1 MTVVATVV
9 ATVVTLMVERAA
21 RVRVAVMAASPVSAH
36 GRSRRKTVRAINV
49 SQAGRGCVPLGCVPS
64 EAGLAV
70 SPSRLRRRQRC
81 SHREA
86 VRHGHCCCCCWP
98 GRHVHIFQARTPIT
112 ERRSRRDRGVRDV
125 HSARH
130 LQAGRYG
137 AAEAR
142 GALHARLDGSR
153 RSTQET
159 TLEAGAL
166 ALPSSS
172 SSPCYHPCPDTH
184 RPAQPIGFTFG
195 RGVPIG
201 TAPPFSLLALA
212 RRKREER
219 ASGCRSV
226 AKSDATQTADARP
239 HSHGPGP

>member
-1 MTVVATVV
+1 MFASLDHHDRHVRRLAAGLLSRLKREMLTMTVVATVV

-172 SSPCYHPCPDTH
+172 SSPCTQ
-184 RPAQPIGFTFG
+184 AQ
-195 RGVPIG
+195 
-201 TAPPFSLLALA
+201 L
-212 RRKREER
+212 
-219 ASGCRSV
+219 C
-226 AKSDATQTADARP
+226 
-239 HSHGPGP
+239 

>member
-1 MTVVATVV
+1 
-9 ATVVTLMVERAA
+9 LMVERAA

-172 SSPCYHPCPDTH
+172 SSPCITL
-184 RPAQPIGFTFG
+184 G
-195 RGVPIG
+195 RSPPPHAS
-201 TAPPFSLLALA
+201 TAATRARQGKPRGALA
-212 RRKREER
+212 KMSQVLPLGACVARDSRRE
-219 ASGCRSV
+219 S
-226 AKSDATQTADARP
+226 ARP
-239 HSHGPGP
+239 PTPLRRVMTVCVCFVSQS